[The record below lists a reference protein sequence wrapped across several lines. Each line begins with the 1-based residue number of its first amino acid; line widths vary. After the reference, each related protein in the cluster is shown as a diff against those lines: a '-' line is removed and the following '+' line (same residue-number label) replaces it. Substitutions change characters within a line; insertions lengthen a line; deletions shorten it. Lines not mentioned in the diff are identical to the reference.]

1 MGAASETTDAMQ
13 RKLLAVLQRVWP
25 DCNAIEGLRRLSGGA
40 SKFTWSL
47 DARCGDLARAL
58 ILRQSQPGVVSQS
71 GMSIPLLDEAAV
83 IRTAA
88 AQGVPVPVIE
98 AVLDADDGLGQAY
111 LMARVEGETL
121 GKRIVHDARF
131 ERARARMAAQCGAL
145 LARIHAAPLDGLP
158 GSLPRLSAQTML
170 DRIEATHVA
179 TGRPR
184 PIYALAFRW
193 LREHLPLGRPMRLVH
208 GDFRTG
214 NLMVDDD
221 GVAAVLDW
229 ELACI
234 ADPMIDLGWLCVT
247 AWRYGAVDRPVG
259 GFGQRDALFRAYEAA
274 GGEPVDPAV
283 VHFWEVFGS
292 LRWGT
297 MCEDLC
303 SRDGA
308 DDHPTGRPSLERVV
322 IGRRA
327 SEAEID
333 LMRLLARAPTRADL
347 AASVVGTGVRPG
359 GPDAAHQAAGTHAAE
374 APDRFGVDRLLHA
387 VTAFVAEDAVPGLS
401 GRAGFEARVA
411 RNALEIIR
419 RECRLGRAAEQAE
432 REGLRRLLDTEGSMS
447 EMREALCRRV
457 AAGEVALDDE
467 ALVSHLWIGAL
478 NTLAID
484 QPGYG
489 GFRHVLQQL
498 GAESPT

>member
-1 MGAASETTDAMQ
+1 MPAS
-13 RKLLAVLQRVWP
+13 
-25 DCNAIEGLRRLSGGA
+25 S
-40 SKFTWSL
+40 
-47 DARCGDLARAL
+47 ARLAR
-58 ILRQSQPGVVSQS
+58 
-71 GMSIPLLDEAAV
+71 M
-83 IRTAA
+83 
-88 AQGVPVPVIE
+88 
-98 AVLDADDGLGQAY
+98 
-111 LMARVEGETL
+111 
-121 GKRIVHDARF
+121 
-131 ERARARMAAQCGAL
+131 AQCGAL

-193 LREHLPLGRPMRLVH
+193 LREYRALGRLMRLVH

-221 GVAAVLDW
+221 GVPAVLDW

-333 LMRLLARAPTRADL
+333 LMRLLARAPDPGAGPGCQRRRHGGSAGW
-347 AASVVGTGVRPG
+347 AGRSAPG
-359 GPDAAHQAAGTHAAE
+359 GLGPTRVMR
-374 APDRFGVDRLLHA
+374 PTRFGVDLTCTRSR
-387 VTAFVAEDAVPGLS
+387 PS
-401 GRAGFEARVA
+401 SSRMRPRA
-411 RNALEIIR
+411 
-419 RECRLGRAAEQAE
+419 
-432 REGLRRLLDTEGSMS
+432 
-447 EMREALCRRV
+447 
-457 AAGEVALDDE
+457 
-467 ALVSHLWIGAL
+467 
-478 NTLAID
+478 
-484 QPGYG
+484 
-489 GFRHVLQQL
+489 
-498 GAESPT
+498 